1 MNFVFNLARREVR
14 SSWRRLLFFFVC
26 IGVGVGSIVALR
38 SVISNLSVAVAGEAR
53 FLLNGDVEIS
63 STAPFTEA
71 ELRAIEQ
78 VIASNPGIV
87 EARDEQIQTT
97 TMSRPADEAK
107 PGSEMLE
114 LKGIEPNFPLAGDF
128 RIADGNAFDYR
139 LVENK
144 GAVVAPLLLEKLN
157 LKVGDKIRIGS
168 HDFEIRASF
177 IEEPGG
183 TTGFRLGPRVFV
195 ERKAFDEAG
204 LTQLGSRNRRRILF
218 RLADT
223 NPDDF
228 VRQLREALKAATSL
242 ATVRSYKEAQE
253 NMRASFDRAENYLS
267 LAGLVV
273 LVLGGI
279 GVWNVV
285 RVFVEQ
291 KRESIAVL
299 KCLGASGARIVF
311 SYLLQILSLGL
322 LGSLFGAV
330 LAQIALWL
338 IGRNYAESLPA
349 QMSYN
354 LRAGAI
360 LQGILLGLAVSAL
373 FSVLPLLKIR
383 RIKPRLLLRDQMNE
397 EIKRFD
403 LPTWLIGVLML
414 GGLLLLAIW
423 QAGSWKVGLYFLGG
437 LAATSLV
444 LYAAA
449 FLLTKLLGGLRYTP
463 SFALRQAVNS
473 LSRPGNQTRVVLLA
487 VGLGAFVV
495 LAIQSLQSNLVR
507 EFDVIRGNFP
517 TLFLLDIQPKQA
529 EALKNVIAE
538 TTGDFVEFV
547 PTVRSRILAIN
558 GNYVLGGERDVRQ
571 QSGQIGREYVL
582 TYRSTLVGEEEIT
595 AGEFWQPTPSQS
607 PEISME
613 EGLARQLKIE
623 VGNTVT
629 FDILGQKLDA
639 RVTSLRKLDV
649 KNPRSTFLILFR
661 PGSLDKAPQT
671 LIGPITT
678 EIEPETRAALQRKIV
693 DQFPNVTVIDTA
705 DAVAAIK
712 RLINNITLG
721 ISFVGGFVFFCGA
734 LILIGSI
741 ALTKFQ
747 RIYENAILKTLG
759 AKRKT
764 LLAILIAEYAVLG
777 AAAGG
782 IGATAAI
789 GLSYAVAKY
798 VFEINWQFQPNLTLI
813 GILLT
818 ALLVII
824 VGAASSFD
832 VLLKKPLATLRSG

>member
-14 SSWRRLLFFFVC
+14 SSWRRLLFFFIC

-38 SVISNLSVAVAGEAR
+38 SVISNLNAAVAGEAR

-63 STAPFTEA
+63 STAAFSEA

-78 VIASNPGIV
+78 VLSSNPGVV

-128 RIADGNAFDYR
+128 RIYDGQQFDYR
-139 LVENK
+139 LVANK

-168 HDFEIRASF
+168 EDFEIRATF
-177 IEEPGG
+177 AEEPGG
-183 TTGFRLGPRVFV
+183 TTGFRLGPRAFV

-204 LTQLGSRNRRRILF
+204 LTQFGSRNRRRILF
-218 RLADT
+218 RLANQ

-228 VRQLREALKAATSL
+228 VAQLRAALKEATSL

-253 NMRASFDRAENYLS
+253 NTRAAFDRVENYSS
-267 LAGLVV
+267 LTGLVV

-311 SYLLQILSLGL
+311 AYLLQILSLGL
-322 LGSLFGAV
+322 LGSLFGTA

-338 IGRNYAESLPA
+338 IRQYYVESLPT
-349 QMSYN
+349 QMSYK
-354 LRAGAI
+354 LQPSAI

-373 FSVLPLLKIR
+373 FSLLPLLKIR

-403 LPTWLIGVLML
+403 LQTWLIGVFSL
-414 GGLLLLAIW
+414 GGLLMLAIW

-495 LAIQSLQSNLVR
+495 LSVQSLQSNLVR

-517 TLFLLDIQPKQA
+517 TLFLLDIQPRQA
-529 EALKNVIAE
+529 DALKNVIAE
-538 TTGDFVEFV
+538 ATGEFVELI
-547 PTVRSRILAIN
+547 PTVRSRISAIN
-558 GNYVLGGERDVRQ
+558 GNSVTEGGREVQ
-571 QSGQIGREYVL
+571 QQRGQIGREYVL
-582 TYRSTLVGEEEIT
+582 TYRTTLVGEEEIT
-595 AGEFWQPTPSQS
+595 AGEFWQPTPSYA
-607 PEISME
+607 PEVSME

-623 VGNTVT
+623 VGSTVT

-639 RVTSLRKLDV
+639 KITSLRKLDV
-649 KNPRSTFLILFR
+649 KNPRSTFLIVFR
-661 PGSLDKAPQT
+661 PGALDKAPQT
-671 LIGPITT
+671 LIGPITA
-678 EIEPETRAALQRKIV
+678 EIEPNTRAMLQRRIV
-693 DQFPNVTVIDTA
+693 DQFPNVSVIDTA

-764 LLAILIAEYAVLG
+764 LLAILLAEYAVLG
-777 AAAGG
+777 AAAGI
-782 IGATAAI
+782 IGALTAI

-798 VFEINWQFQPNLTLI
+798 VFEIGWQFEPNLTLT

-824 VGAASSFD
+824 VGAVSSFD
-832 VLLKKPLATLRSG
+832 VLLKKPLTTLRSG

>member
-1 MNFVFNLARREVR
+1 MNFVFNLARREIR
-14 SSWRRLLFFFVC
+14 SSWRRLLFFFIC

-38 SVISNLSVAVAGEAR
+38 SVISNLNAAVAGEAR

-63 STAPFTEA
+63 STAAFSEA

-78 VIASNPGIV
+78 VVASNAGVV

-97 TMSRPADEAK
+97 TMSRPADDTK

-128 RIADGNAFDYR
+128 RIDDGQPFDYR
-139 LVENK
+139 LVANK
-144 GAVVAPLLLEKLN
+144 GAVVAPLLLEKLK

-168 HDFEIRASF
+168 EDFEIRATF
-177 IEEPGG
+177 VEEPGG
-183 TTGFRLGPRVFV
+183 TTGFRLGPRAFI

-204 LTQLGSRNRRRILF
+204 LTQFGSRNRRRILF
-218 RLADT
+218 RLANQ

-228 VRQLREALKAATSL
+228 VAQLRAALTEATSL

-253 NMRASFDRAENYLS
+253 NTRRAFDRVENYSS
-267 LAGLVV
+267 LTGLVV

-311 SYLLQILSLGL
+311 AYLLQILSLGL
-322 LGSLFGAV
+322 LGSLFGAG

-338 IGRNYAESLPA
+338 IRQYYVESLPA

-354 LRAGAI
+354 LQPSAI

-373 FSVLPLLKIR
+373 FSLLPLLKIR

-397 EIKRFD
+397 EIKHFD
-403 LPTWLIGVLML
+403 LQTWLIGVFSL
-414 GGLLLLAIW
+414 GGLLMLAIW

-437 LAATSLV
+437 LAATSLI

-495 LAIQSLQSNLVR
+495 LSVQSLQSNLVR

-517 TLFLLDIQPKQA
+517 TLFLLDIQPRQA
-529 EALKNVIAE
+529 DALKNVIAE
-538 TTGDFVEFV
+538 TTGEYVELI
-547 PTVRSRILAIN
+547 PTVRSRISAIN
-558 GNYVLGGERDVRQ
+558 GNSVTEGGREVQ
-571 QSGQIGREYVL
+571 QQRGQIGREYVL

-595 AGEFWQPTPSQS
+595 AGEFWQPTPSQAA
-607 PEISME
+607 EVSME

-623 VGNTVT
+623 VGSTVT

-639 RVTSLRKLDV
+639 KITSLRKLDV
-649 KNPRSTFLILFR
+649 KNPRSTFLIVFR

-671 LIGPITT
+671 LIGPITA
-678 EIEPETRAALQRKIV
+678 EIEPNTRAVLQRQIV
-693 DQFPNVTVIDTA
+693 DQFPNVSVIDTA

-721 ISFVGGFVFFCGA
+721 ISFVGGFVFFCGV

-764 LLAILIAEYAVLG
+764 LLAILLAEYAVLG
-777 AAAGG
+777 AAAGI
-782 IGATAAI
+782 IGALTAI

-798 VFEINWQFQPNLTLI
+798 VFEINWQFEPNLTLT

-818 ALLVII
+818 ALLVVI
-824 VGAASSFD
+824 VGALSSFD
-832 VLLKKPLATLRSG
+832 VLLKKPLSTLRSG

>member
-1 MNFVFNLARREVR
+1 MNFVFNLAWREVR
-14 SSWRRLLFFFVC
+14 ASWKRLLFFFIC

-38 SVISNLSVAVAGEAR
+38 SVISNLNGAVVGEAR

-63 STAPFTEA
+63 STAAFNEN

-78 VIASNPGIV
+78 VLAANPGAV

-97 TMSRPADEAK
+97 TMSRPSDETK

-114 LKGIEPNFPLAGDF
+114 LKGIEPSFPLAGDF
-128 RIADGNAFDYR
+128 RLVDGQQFDYR

-144 GAVVAPLLLEKLN
+144 GAVVAPLLLEKIN

-168 HDFEIRASF
+168 QDFEIRAAF
-177 IEEPGG
+177 AEEPGG
-183 TTGFRLGPRVFV
+183 TTGFRLGPRVFIG
-195 ERKAFDEAG
+195 RKAFDEAG
-204 LTQLGSRNRRRILF
+204 LTQFGSRNRRRILF
-218 RLADT
+218 RLANP
-223 NPDDF
+223 NPDEF
-228 VRQLREALKAATSL
+228 VRQLRTALKEATSL
-242 ATVRSYKEAQE
+242 ATVRSYKDAQE
-253 NMRASFDRAENYLS
+253 NTRAAFNRAENYLS
-267 LAGLVV
+267 LTGLVV

-299 KCLGASGARIVF
+299 KCLGASGAKIVF
-311 SYLLQILSLGL
+311 ANLLQILSLGL
-322 LGSLFGAV
+322 LGSLFGAA

-338 IGRNYAESLPA
+338 IRGYYAESLPA

-354 LRAGAI
+354 LQASAI
-360 LQGILLGLAVSAL
+360 LQGVLLGLAVSAL
-373 FSVLPLLKIR
+373 FSLLPLLKIR

-403 LPTWLIGVLML
+403 LQTWFIGVASL

-463 SFALRQAVNS
+463 SFALRQAVTS

-495 LAIQSLQSNLVR
+495 LAVQSLQTNLVR

-517 TLFLLDIQPKQA
+517 TLFLLDIQPRQSD
-529 EALKNVIAE
+529 ALKNVIAE
-538 TTGDFVEFV
+538 STGETVEFV

-558 GNYVLGGERDVRQ
+558 GNFVMDGEREVSQ
-571 QSGQIGREYVL
+571 QRGQIGREYVL
-582 TYRSTLVGEEEIT
+582 TYRPTLVGEEEIT
-595 AGEFWQPTPSQS
+595 AGEFWQPTPSYA

-629 FDILGQKLDA
+629 FDIQGQRLDA
-639 RVTSLRKLDV
+639 KVTSLRKLDV

-661 PGSLDKAPQT
+661 PGALDKAPQT
-671 LIGPITT
+671 LIGPITA
-678 EIEPETRAALQRKIV
+678 EIEPATRAALQRQIV

-712 RLINNITLG
+712 RLIDNITLG
-721 ISFVGGFVFFCGA
+721 ISFVGGFVFFCGV

-747 RIYENAILKTLG
+747 RIYENAIFKTLG

-764 LLAILIAEYAVLG
+764 LLAILLAEYAVLG
-777 AAAGG
+777 AAAGA
-782 IGATAAI
+782 IGALAAI

-798 VFEINWQFQPNLTLI
+798 VFEINWQFEPNLTLI

-818 ALLVII
+818 ALLVVV
-824 VGAASSFD
+824 VGALASFD
-832 VLLKKPLATLRSG
+832 VLLKKPLTTLRSQ

>member
-14 SSWRRLLFFFVC
+14 SSWRRLLFFFIC

-38 SVISNLSVAVAGEAR
+38 SVISNLNAAVAGEAR

-63 STAPFTEA
+63 STAAFSEA

-78 VIASNPGIV
+78 VITSNAGV
-87 EARDEQIQTT
+87 VKARDEQIQTT

-128 RIADGNAFDYR
+128 RIEGGQPFDYR

-144 GAVVAPLLLEKLN
+144 GAVVAPMLLEKLN

-168 HDFEIRASF
+168 EDFQIRATF
-177 IEEPGG
+177 AEEPGG
-183 TTGFRLGPRVFV
+183 TTGFRLGPRAFV

-204 LTQLGSRNRRRILF
+204 LTQFGSRNRRRILF
-218 RLADT
+218 RLANQ

-228 VRQLREALKAATSL
+228 VAQLRTALKEATSL

-253 NMRASFDRAENYLS
+253 NTRRAFDRVENYSS
-267 LAGLVV
+267 LTGLVV

-299 KCLGASGARIVF
+299 KCLGASGGRIVF
-311 SYLLQILSLGL
+311 AYLLQILSLGL
-322 LGSLFGAV
+322 LGSLFGAA

-338 IGRNYAESLPA
+338 IRQYYVESLPA

-354 LRAGAI
+354 LQPSAT

-373 FSVLPLLKIR
+373 FSLLPLLKIR
-383 RIKPRLLLRDQMNE
+383 RIKPRLLLRDQTNE

-403 LPTWLIGVLML
+403 LQTWLIGVFSL
-414 GGLLLLAIW
+414 GGLLMLAIW

-495 LAIQSLQSNLVR
+495 LSVQSLQSNLVR

-517 TLFLLDIQPKQA
+517 TLFLLDIQPRQA
-529 EALKNVIAE
+529 DALKNVIAE
-538 TTGDFVEFV
+538 STGEYVELI
-547 PTVRSRILAIN
+547 PTVRSRISAIN
-558 GNYVLGGERDVRQ
+558 GNSVTEGGREVQ
-571 QSGQIGREYVL
+571 QQRGQIGREYVL

-595 AGEFWQPTPSQS
+595 GGEFWQPTPSQAA
-607 PEISME
+607 EVSME

-623 VGNTVT
+623 VGSTVT

-639 RVTSLRKLDV
+639 KVTSLRKLDV
-649 KNPRSTFLILFR
+649 RNPRSTFLIVFR

-671 LIGPITT
+671 LIGPITA
-678 EIEPETRAALQRKIV
+678 EIEPNTRAAMQRKIV
-693 DQFPNVTVIDTA
+693 DEFPNVSVIDTA

-721 ISFVGGFVFFCGA
+721 ISFVGGFVFFCGG

-764 LLAILIAEYAVLG
+764 LLAILLAEYAVLG
-777 AAAGG
+777 VAAGI
-782 IGATAAI
+782 IGALTAI

-798 VFEINWQFQPNLTLI
+798 VFEINWQFEPNLTLT

-824 VGAASSFD
+824 VGAVSSFD